1 LKKPVSCKECLPIVY
16 VRILIPEKWS
26 ISLNYYEG
34 PGVVAEAAAVT
45 ALGAIGAAAG
55 VGAAAV
61 TAIGAEAEA
70 EDADARKANA
80 R

>member
-45 ALGAIGAAAG
+45 ALGAIGAAA
-55 VGAAAV
+55 V